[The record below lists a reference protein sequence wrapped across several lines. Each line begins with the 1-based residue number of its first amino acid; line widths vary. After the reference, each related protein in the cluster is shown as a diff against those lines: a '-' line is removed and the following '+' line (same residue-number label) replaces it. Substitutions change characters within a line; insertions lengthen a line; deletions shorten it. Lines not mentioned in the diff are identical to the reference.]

1 MVWCYVVVVY
11 AASLV
16 RSLLLLLLMSISMSM
31 SMSISMLMLMLTSL
45 YLFATLQ
52 RPCGWSERRGL
63 E

>member
-1 MVWCYVVVVY
+1 
-11 AASLV
+11 
-16 RSLLLLLLMSISMSM
+16 M